1 MSNINN
7 FTPHS
12 LRTIAYNAVANKYG
26 LSANNIVVGTRYKLL
41 DLDCVN
47 FTPLGLCLENEFSPG
62 YYQNDFTPS
71 RTLRFE
77 VNNDAELLK
86 TSFYGYCG
94 IGNIHMKINIYVDD

>member
-1 MSNINN
+1 MRSRN
-7 FTPHS
+7 PKS
-12 LRTIAYNAVANKYG
+12 LRHIAYKVVAEKYG

-47 FTPLGLCLENEFSPG
+47 FTPLGQCLENSFSPG

-77 VNNDAELLK
+77 LNNDAELLQK
-86 TSFYGYCG
+86 SFYGV
-94 IGNIHMKINIYVDD
+94 GNIHAKVNIYVDE